1 MLVNDRV
8 KVDEEAFNKD
18 IEFIRAMIRYD
29 IDLALFGV
37 EEARRR
43 LIADDPQAAGRAC
56 RSSRKRRG
64 CRRTRAASRAQA
76 SREGR

>member
-1 MLVNDRV
+1 MLVSDRI
-8 KVDEEAFNKD
+8 KVDEEAFTKD
-18 IEFIRAMIRYD
+18 IGFIRAMIRYD

-43 LIADDPQAAGRAC
+43 LIADDPQADVALGQFPEATRLSENA
-56 RSSRKRRG
+56 
-64 CRRTRAASRAQA
+64 RRTRASA